1 MPNVDQTSVL
11 ALSAAIS
18 LTKAIVE
25 EVSDETYTD
34 MLNGSVVSTDAL
46 AQMVGAAMGKRIA
59 NSMKYNSQ
67 EK

>member
-1 MPNVDQTSVL
+1 MSNVDQNSVL
-11 ALSAAIS
+11 ALSAVIS

-34 MLNGSVVSTDAL
+34 MLNGSVVSSDAL
-46 AQMVGAAMGKRIA
+46 AQMVGASMGERIA
-59 NSMKYNSQ
+59 NSMKYSSQ